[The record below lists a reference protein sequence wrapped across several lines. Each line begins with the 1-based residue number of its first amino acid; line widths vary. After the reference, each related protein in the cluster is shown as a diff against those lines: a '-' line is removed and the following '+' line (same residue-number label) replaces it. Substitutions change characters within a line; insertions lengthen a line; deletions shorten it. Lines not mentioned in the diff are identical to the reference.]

1 MLVLLFLLISR
12 LINRSGL
19 RTSHSKV
26 FSSEGIIEM
35 KRFSIDP
42 QSKSGYLDP
51 QTKSAKSSQ
60 LCFIICPFF
69 IFYSLSF
76 WFFQGVWN
84 RGEIQ
89 LTRAALPYVYACFAD
104 GYSIC
109 IRNIQSRL
117 LYTW

>member
-1 MLVLLFLLISR
+1 
-12 LINRSGL
+12 
-19 RTSHSKV
+19 
-26 FSSEGIIEM
+26 M

-42 QSKSGYLDP
+42 QTKSGYLDP
-51 QTKSAKSSQ
+51 QTKSAYCGYLDQVIGTISLQLESSQ